1 MKKTIVLLLAG
12 VMLFSMAS
20 CKGGHKET
28 MKGNWNERTKYV
40 STETVELDKDMVRDK
55 LLGMWTGSAIGLG
68 SGYEY
73 CSTNNNSKP
82 LDAVVVPGT
91 IAYIAMDDKYWEP
104 NGAIASGSIGVNA
117 LRTGP
122 VNDPRVIYN
131 TVYSDDDIHV
141 DVLNQF
147 IFRDYG
153 PDLGAQDIA
162 AAWDKYSVA
171 DVGGGATVL
180 STIRNNG
187 YMPPYT
193 GQRMYGNV
201 GYWVTESWIEN
212 ETLGSIFPYM
222 PMSAEAYAEIFTPT
236 QGDALSLYLGKL
248 CVLMYS
254 LAWEYDNPRDV
265 LEAAFARMDKNNE
278 IYEIYKYVVNSYED
292 GFDWRKTCVGIVERM
307 VNCKLIGTRDK
318 AGFSINA
325 NAGMIFLGLI
335 YGENDFE
342 KSLKITS
349 LAGLDGDCTASTV
362 GGLLGLMH
370 GFSNLPVKYQ
380 DYMNGESKYHNYTNA
395 NSDEIGVYWG
405 AFAYCGKNFPNT
417 LTFNEITDITVKNLE
432 AQIVAR
438 GGSIG
443 GGKYTVAVQK
453 AEAIPQVAI
462 VNHSFERGDT
472 YGWSFEGD
480 EGTTFTHTES
490 KAHLG
495 KVGGML
501 STLTIEESCK
511 AYQKVSLIPGNRY
524 RVTLWVLGGSDRE
537 MRLFAGNKYRSY
549 INPIT
554 NEAFVKL
561 ELYFTAE
568 NSSEN
573 IGIEFMSG
581 NDVSFSTSLFIDD
594 LYVEDVT
601 HLTDGYYQQ
610 YDVTDYYVSTD
621 SIVNE
626 KTVTLVCMAGLR
638 FNFEGMAGYQ
648 TFKIYY
654 KNPTETLAIAEM
666 YLDGKS
672 VGTIP
677 LPAQG
682 VNADFNEGNCAISY
696 LFTGS
701 DTHEFKLVLNSFE
714 DIEIER
720 IEIYGGNTV
729 FSK

>member
-1 MKKTIVLLLAG
+1 MKKAIGLLLAG
-12 VMLFSMAS
+12 MMLFAAACTEGTKS
-20 CKGGHKET
+20 T
-28 MKGNWNERTKYV
+28 MKGNWEERQNYV
-40 STETVELDKDMVRDK
+40 SSETVELDKETVRDK

-73 CSTNNNSKP
+73 CRTTNNAKP

-122 VNDPRVIYN
+122 ICDPRVTYN
-131 TVYSDDDIHV
+131 TVYSDDDMHV

-162 AAWDKYSVA
+162 AAWDHYSVA
-171 DVGGGATVL
+171 DVGGGETVL

-187 YMPPYT
+187 YMAPYT
-193 GQRMYGNV
+193 GQRMYGNR

-222 PMSAEAYAEIFTPT
+222 PLAAEAYAEIFTPV
-236 QGDALSLYLGKL
+236 QGDALCLYLGKL
-248 CVLMYS
+248 CALMYS
-254 LAWEYDNPRDV
+254 LAWQYDNPREV
-265 LEAAFARMDKNNE
+265 LEAAFDRMDKNNE
-278 IYEIYKYVVNSYED
+278 IYEIYKYVVNCYED
-292 GFDWRKTCVGIVERM
+292 GVDWRKACAGVVERLVFPKL
-307 VNCKLIGTRDK
+307 VNQSDK

-342 KSLKITS
+342 KSVKITS
-349 LAGLDGDCTASTV
+349 LAGLDGDCTACTV
-362 GGLLGLMH
+362 GGLIGLMH
-370 GFSNLPVKYQ
+370 GFNNLPAKYK
-380 DYMNGESKYHNYTNA
+380 DYINGESKYHNYTNA
-395 NSDEIGVYWG
+395 NSDELGVYWG

-417 LTFNEITDITVKNLE
+417 LTFNEITDLTVKNLE

-443 GGKYTVAVQK
+443 QDKYTVAVQK
-453 AEAIPQVAI
+453 AEEIPQVSLT
-462 VNHSFERGDT
+462 NRSFERGDT
-472 YGWSFEGD
+472 LGWSFEGD
-480 EGTTFTHTES
+480 EGTNFAATAA

-495 KVGGML
+495 EFGGML
-501 STLTIEESCK
+501 ETPSTEEKCK

-524 RVTLWVLGGSDRE
+524 RVTLWVLGGADRE

-554 NEAFVKL
+554 AEVFVKL

-568 NSSEN
+568 QANEM
-573 IGIEFMSG
+573 IGIEYMPGTDDSY
-581 NDVSFSTSLFIDD
+581 STSLFFDD
-594 LYVEDVT
+594 FYVEDVT
-601 HLTDGYYQQ
+601 HLTDAYYQQ
-610 YDVTDYYVSTD
+610 YDVNDYYVSTD
-621 SIVNE
+621 VTVNE
-626 KTVTLVCMAGLR
+626 KTVTLVCMGGLR
-638 FNFEGMAGYQ
+638 FDFEGMAGYQ

-654 KNPTETLAIAEM
+654 KNPTATLAIAEM
-666 YLDGKS
+666 QIDGKDI
-672 VGTIP
+672 GTIP

-682 VNADFNEGNCAISY
+682 ANADYNEGNCAIAY
-696 LFTGS
+696 LYAGTG
-701 DTHEFKLVLNSFE
+701 THEFKLILNSFE

-720 IEIYGGNTV
+720 IEVYGGNSV